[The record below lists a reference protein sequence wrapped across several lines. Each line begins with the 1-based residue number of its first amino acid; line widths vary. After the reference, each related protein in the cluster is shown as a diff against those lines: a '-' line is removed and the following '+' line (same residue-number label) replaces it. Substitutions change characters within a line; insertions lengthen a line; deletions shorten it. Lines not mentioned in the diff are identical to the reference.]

1 MIRTILDPALVR
13 EFQRLLRSAQHIVL
27 TCHVRPDGDAIGS
40 TLGLAFMLQEM
51 GKDVKVITP
60 DAPPRSLAFLPG
72 FETLV
77 PFTRYPDYVPV
88 LLNEADLLI
97 CCDFN
102 ALKRTDKIAPMLGQM
117 DCPSVMIDHH
127 EYPQKYPTLTISRP
141 EMSSTCELVFRII
154 CDMGVYNRMGK
165 EAATCIATG
174 IITDTRNLSVNC
186 SDSELYLIMYELL
199 KKGVKKEE
207 IVKET
212 LNTKSLNAFRLNAFA
227 MSDRL
232 TLLPH
237 YHTAITAISADDLKR
252 FKYERG
258 DTEGLVNQP
267 LEIHDIIA
275 SYFLREDPD
284 CIKVSARS
292 TNEFPVSRVCEDLF
306 GGGGHTQAAGGE
318 FEGSL
323 DEARRILEEALP
335 KYVDEIKKACRLG
348 KVSE

>member
-1 MIRTILDPALVR
+1 MIRTILDPALIR

-27 TCHVRPDGDAIGS
+27 TCHVRPDGDAVGS
-40 TLGLAFMLQEM
+40 ALGLAYMLQAM
-51 GKDVKVITP
+51 GKDAKVVTP

-72 FETLV
+72 FGTLV
-77 PFTRYPDYVPV
+77 PYTRYPDYVPV
-88 LLNEADLLI
+88 LFNEADILI

-102 ALKRTDKIAPMLGQM
+102 ALKRTDKISALLEQM
-117 DCPSVMIDHH
+117 DCPKVMIDHH
-127 EYPQKYPTLTISRP
+127 EYPQKFATLTISRP

-154 CDMGVYNRMGK
+154 CDMGLYDKMSI
-165 EAATCIATG
+165 EAATCLATG

-186 SDSELYLIMYELL
+186 SDTELYLIMYELL
-199 KKGVKKEE
+199 QKGVKKEE

-212 LNTKSLNAFRLNAFA
+212 LNTKTLNAFRLNAFA
-227 MSDRL
+227 LSDRM

-237 YHTAITAISADDLKR
+237 HHTSIIALSADDLKR
-252 FKYERG
+252 YKYERG

-292 TNEFPVSRVCEDLF
+292 TNGFPVSRVCEDLF

-318 FEGSL
+318 YEGTL
-323 DEARRILEEALP
+323 DDARRILEEALP
-335 KYVDEIKKACRLG
+335 KYSDEIKKACRSSIN
-348 KVSE
+348 SE